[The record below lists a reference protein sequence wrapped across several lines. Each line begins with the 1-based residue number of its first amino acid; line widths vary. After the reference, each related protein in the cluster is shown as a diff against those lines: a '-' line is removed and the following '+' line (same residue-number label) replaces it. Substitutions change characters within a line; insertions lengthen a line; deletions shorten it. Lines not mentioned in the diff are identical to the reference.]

1 MKTIRL
7 SPINS
12 GHFNEIQELNQNVR
26 VFNLDQLDIKY
37 LNHEF
42 ILLSPSGEITLKE
55 NDEIL
60 IQGILF
66 RVSFIEKTFL
76 FNHQDE
82 NSDFTEHELDQD
94 ETQIKLFSSEE
105 NEDHP
110 LAFLFKKNSSEN

>member
-7 SPINS
+7 LPINQDY
-12 GHFNEIQELNQNVR
+12 FNEIKESNENVR

-37 LNHEF
+37 FNHEF
-42 ILLSPSGEITLKE
+42 ILLSPGGETTLKE

-76 FNHQDE
+76 FTHQAED
-82 NSDFTEHELDQD
+82 SDFSENEADHQEDQ
-94 ETQIKLFSSEE
+94 INLFSEEE
-105 NEDHP
+105 NEEHP
-110 LAFLFKKNSSEN
+110 LAFLFKNKPHEN